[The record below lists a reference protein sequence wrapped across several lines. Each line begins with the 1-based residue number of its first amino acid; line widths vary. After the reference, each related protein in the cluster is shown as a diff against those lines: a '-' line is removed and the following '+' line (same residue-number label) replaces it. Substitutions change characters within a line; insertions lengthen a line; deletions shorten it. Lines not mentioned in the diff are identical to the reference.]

1 MLNKM
6 IVSFFLAA
14 LLGGCGNENILSE
27 TDGNVSDSSVVIQ
40 EFDTVMN
47 NDDPAITGGMLKYA
61 LVAESSF
68 QGIFNPVFS
77 EDSYDEELM
86 GLSHESIFSYDEDF
100 QLTQAGMATFVVNEN
115 LKTVSITLQDNLKWS
130 DGAALTVDDILYAYE
145 VIGHPDY
152 PGSLYGEAFANVL
165 GMTEYHE
172 GTADAISGIE
182 VLDDTHL
189 TIAFKE
195 LNPSIFQAGG
205 ALWSQPLPRHQIESI
220 PVSKMAGS
228 AQLREQPVGTGPFRV
243 KEIVPG
249 ESVLFEANEYYWKGK
264 PKLDHILVEVVGS
277 ATIVSEMEAGN
288 YDVAIMPT
296 SSYETYKD
304 FDNITLLGREE
315 FATTYIGLK
324 LGPRDVEARDNSL
337 NLRPKMADAALR
349 QAMAYALDNEFVAA
363 VLFDGLRQ
371 PANGMIPS
379 VFEGVSA
386 DEAVGFS
393 YDPEKAASLLDEA
406 GYLDNDGDGFRETPE
421 GEQLEINFAAV
432 SGGDAAETV
441 VAYYIQQWQ
450 EIGLNVSLATGRLIE
465 YQKFH
470 DMLASDDSSID
481 AYQATWDIGM
491 DPNPTEMFSGTSALN
506 YTRWSSEKNDFL
518 VDQLNVAGALD
529 KNARMRIYRQW
540 QALLFE
546 EAPVIPTFWQTQ
558 IFAVN
563 NRVKNFNI
571 RYGATRGWE
580 TIELTSEEPVR

>member
-14 LLGGCGNENILSE
+14 LLVGCGNEDVLSE
-27 TDGNVSDSSVVIQ
+27 TDGNVTDPSVVIQ

-47 NDDPAITGGMLKYA
+47 NDAPAITGGVLKYA

-68 QGIFNPVFS
+68 PGIFSPVFS

-86 GLSHESIFSYDEDF
+86 GFSHESIFSYDEDF

-145 VIGHPDY
+145 VIGHPEY
-152 PGSLYGEAFANVL
+152 PGSLYGEAFTNVL

-172 GTADAISGIE
+172 GTADEISGIE

-205 ALWSQPLPRHQIESI
+205 ALWSQPLPRHQMESI
-220 PVSKMAGS
+220 PISKMIGS

-288 YDVAIMPT
+288 YDVAVMPT

-315 FATTYIGLK
+315 LATGYIGFK
-324 LGPRDVEARDNSL
+324 LGTRDDGTGDNSL
-337 NLRPKMADAALR
+337 NPNAKMADAALR
-349 QAMAYALDNEFVAA
+349 KAMAYALDNEYVAA
-363 VLFDGLRQ
+363 ILFDGLRQ
-371 PANGMIPS
+371 PANGMIPPA
-379 VFEGVSA
+379 FEGFS
-386 DEAVGFS
+386 DDAVGFR
-393 YDPEKAASLLDEA
+393 YDPVKASSLLDAA
-406 GYLDNDGDGFRETPE
+406 GYLDRDGDGFRETPD
-421 GEQLEINFAAV
+421 GEPLEINFAAV
-432 SGGDAAETV
+432 AGGDAAETV
-441 VAYYIQQWQ
+441 VAYYIQKWK
-450 EIGLNVSLATGRLIE
+450 EIGLDVSLATGRLIE
-465 YQKFH
+465 YQKFY
-470 DMLASDDSSID
+470 DMLASDESAID
-481 AYQATWDIGM
+481 AYQANWGTGM
-491 DPNPTEMFSGTSALN
+491 DPNPTEMFSSTSALN
-506 YTRWSSEKNDFL
+506 YTRWSSEKNDAL
-518 VDQLNVAGALD
+518 LDELNVATALD
-529 KNARMRIYRQW
+529 ENARMRIYRQW
-540 QALLFE
+540 QALLLE